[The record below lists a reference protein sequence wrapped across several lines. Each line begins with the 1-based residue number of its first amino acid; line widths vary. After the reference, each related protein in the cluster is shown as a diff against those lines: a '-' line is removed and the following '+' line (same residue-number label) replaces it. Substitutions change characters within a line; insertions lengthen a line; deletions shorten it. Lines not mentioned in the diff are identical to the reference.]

1 MLKIEEGKFYKDG
14 YNRVF
19 GPMKYLLNT
28 GEYVAG
34 SSRFNSSGRYSVE
47 HVSRLHDL
55 VAECAEPPVVV
66 QITHDIKSAIAHKA
80 VEIVG
85 GSRQKDYGTPE
96 DNFERIARFWQAYFL
111 NTGRDIKITAGDVSP
126 LMRLLK
132 EARLCAT
139 PDHADS
145 HVDLVGY
152 ALTGADIAGVKL

>member
-1 MLKIEEGKFYKDG
+1 MLKIEEGKRYKDG
-14 YNRVF
+14 FGRIV
-19 GPMKYLLNT
+19 GPMSPATDKT
-28 GEYVAG
+28 PTFV
-34 SSRFNSSGRYSVE
+34 SGVSRYSQTGAYLVNN
-47 HVSRLHDL
+47 VSRLHDL
-55 VAECAEPPVVV
+55 VSEYIEPVAPV
-66 QITHDIKSAIAHKA
+66 ITDIKSAIAHKA

-85 GSRQKDYGTPE
+85 GSRQKDYGKPE

-126 LMRLLK
+126 MMRLLK

-152 ALTGADIAGVKL
+152 ALTGADIAGVKI